1 MGFAASHITWAPQLA
16 GLLSEGCLVCLDNRG
31 VGASDAPQHPSAY
44 STTLM
49 AEDCMAVLEAL
60 GWDSVHVVGH
70 SMGAM
75 VAAKLAAAWPHATAS
90 LTLISGTGGGWQAIP
105 LSFRSLWLG
114 LQLWMASSVAKRAAL
129 DVKFHYSPRTLKQKD
144 ARADVSR
151 HELLLE
157 EYLAAA
163 SQGDGSQPAHG
174 MTVCCRGYMVL
185 ILWTDVPALV
195 YATTSRGF
203 HQVHVAL
210 LVDPT
215 PKPNRNPAT
224 DPGRL
229 SHPFHPLSTSPS
241 FRASCRPSGGTASAR
256 RSVGPSAVRACPAWS
271 STAGTTS
278 WPPPGTAPSWRGGC
292 APLSCSSTAPTLC
305 FGSRPPWSMACS
317 RTCCRAPPSCR
328 RRQRARRGRR
338 RTCPPRRWW
347 RSWRRGGSSRAGGPK
362 SDMPASPPLPP
373 PPTACSNPAM

>member
-1 MGFAASHITWAPQLA
+1 MPHVLSKDGTSIFFNVYGHDRNAHGSPTPRALLIMGFAASHITWAPQLA

-174 MTVCCRGYMVL
+174 MTGQLQAVWRHSLSKKECRAIRGAGMPCLVIHGRDDIVAAPRHGAKLARRLRAPFLLLDGAHFVFREQATVVNGVL
-185 ILWTDVPALV
+185 QNLLQGASFVQAAAASAPGSQTHVPTAALV
-195 YATTSRGF
+195 AELEAWRVQQGRGPKER
-203 HQVHVAL
+203 HAGVSSVASSADSLLHPRHVSSAQACVAL
-210 LVDPT
+210 L
-215 PKPNRNPAT
+215 
-224 DPGRL
+224 
-229 SHPFHPLSTSPS
+229 
-241 FRASCRPSGGTASAR
+241 
-256 RSVGPSAVRACPAWS
+256 
-271 STAGTTS
+271 
-278 WPPPGTAPSWRGGC
+278 
-292 APLSCSSTAPTLC
+292 
-305 FGSRPPWSMACS
+305 
-317 RTCCRAPPSCR
+317 
-328 RRQRARRGRR
+328 
-338 RTCPPRRWW
+338 
-347 RSWRRGGSSRAGGPK
+347 
-362 SDMPASPPLPP
+362 
-373 PPTACSNPAM
+373 

>member
-151 HELLLE
+151 WGL
-157 EYLAAA
+157 
-163 SQGDGSQPAHG
+163 QCCVCG
-174 MTVCCRGYMVL
+174 M
-185 ILWTDVPALV
+185 
-195 YATTSRGF
+195 
-203 HQVHVAL
+203 
-210 LVDPT
+210 
-215 PKPNRNPAT
+215 
-224 DPGRL
+224 
-229 SHPFHPLSTSPS
+229 
-241 FRASCRPSGGTASAR
+241 
-256 RSVGPSAVRACPAWS
+256 
-271 STAGTTS
+271 
-278 WPPPGTAPSWRGGC
+278 GC
-292 APLSCSSTAPTLC
+292 
-305 FGSRPPWSMACS
+305 
-317 RTCCRAPPSCR
+317 
-328 RRQRARRGRR
+328 
-338 RTCPPRRWW
+338 
-347 RSWRRGGSSRAGGPK
+347 
-362 SDMPASPPLPP
+362 
-373 PPTACSNPAM
+373 